1 MNSAGIK
8 YLDLKL
14 CLTKPIFLLTI
25 KLMLMH
31 IKLLQY
37 SMLNEKRNI
46 VKVDER
52 YWQDIVKY
60 HSKSAGL
67 VPLLEVEVLGITLY
81 TSLQARTA
89 DASEIK

>member
-1 MNSAGIK
+1 
-8 YLDLKL
+8 
-14 CLTKPIFLLTI
+14 
-25 KLMLMH
+25 
-31 IKLLQY
+31 
-37 SMLNEKRNI
+37 MLNEKRNI

-89 DASEIK
+89 DASEIKWKKRKFFVFSFWIFSLNLDLFFIIIADVVSFEEWET

>member
-1 MNSAGIK
+1 
-8 YLDLKL
+8 
-14 CLTKPIFLLTI
+14 
-25 KLMLMH
+25 
-31 IKLLQY
+31 
-37 SMLNEKRNI
+37 MLNEKRNI

-89 DASEIK
+89 DASEIKWKKRKFSVFSFWIFSLNLDLFFIITADVVSFEEWET